1 MRYRMRTVL
10 EDIKNNNYKQVY
22 LLYGEEAYLRNQYR
36 QKLLSALVPEGDTM
50 NLHIYEDSDVPVKEV
65 IDLAETMPFFA
76 EHRIIAIKDSG
87 LFKKGGEELAE
98 YLAGMP
104 ESTILIFAEK
114 EVDKRSKLFKAV
126 KDKGRAVEFA
136 AQDENTLQKWIL
148 GILKK
153 ENKNITQQT
162 LLFLLEKTGTDMEN
176 ISSELEKLVCYTMGR
191 DVITSEDVEAVCTT
205 RVTSQIFEMVGA
217 VAEKKQKK
225 ALDLYYDL
233 LTLKEPPM
241 RILFLI
247 ARQFNMLLQV
257 KELVRKG
264 YSQKQI
270 AEKVGLQGFV
280 AGKYMNQAAVFSVDY
295 LKQAVHDCVETEHNI
310 KSGKM
315 TDQMSVELLIIQYSK
330 KLK

>member
-1 MRYRMRTVL
+1 M
-10 EDIKNNNYKQVY
+10 Q
-22 LLYGEEAYLRNQYR
+22 
-36 QKLLSALVPEGDTM
+36 
-50 NLHIYEDSDVPVKEV
+50 
-65 IDLAETMPFFA
+65 
-76 EHRIIAIKDSG
+76 
-87 LFKKGGEELAE
+87 
-98 YLAGMP
+98 
-104 ESTILIFAEK
+104 
-114 EVDKRSKLFKAV
+114 
-126 KDKGRAVEFA
+126 
-136 AQDENTLQKWIL
+136 
-148 GILKK
+148 
-153 ENKNITQQT
+153 
-162 LLFLLEKTGTDMEN
+162 KTGDDMEN
-176 ISSELEKLVCYTMGR
+176 IRKELEKLVCYCLDK
-191 DVITSEDVEAVCTT
+191 DVITSEDVETICVHQ
-205 RVTSQIFEMVGA
+205 VQNHIFDMITAIAAGQQ
-217 VAEKKQKK
+217 KQ
-225 ALDLYYDL
+225 ALQLYYDL
-233 LTLKEPPM
+233 LTLREPPM

>member
-1 MRYRMRTVL
+1 MRIVL

-162 LLFLLEKTGTDMEN
+162 LLFLLEKTGMDMEN

-257 KELVRKG
+257 KELRQKG
-264 YSQKQI
+264 ADNRQI
-270 AEKVGLQGFV
+270 GEKVGLPPFV
-280 AGKYMNQAAVFSVDY
+280 AGKYVTQAAGFSREELRRAIEECVSAEE
-295 LKQAVHDCVETEHNI
+295 AVKTGRMNDV
-310 KSGKM
+310 
-315 TDQMSVELLIIQYSK
+315 MSVEILIVKYSAK
-330 KLK
+330 K